1 MALAT
6 FTLTKT
12 QAAYVVA
19 ALRLSLDSCDGMEE
33 RDRMAMESIMHELS
47 APMNLSADVRKIVE
61 DPSIKLKKS

>member
-1 MALAT
+1 M
-6 FTLTKT
+6 
-12 QAAYVVA
+12 A